1 MKSNYVMFHDEKK
14 CIGCQACT
22 VGCANVNDVP
32 AGFGRVQ
39 VQIKQDKDRYQ
50 FYRVS
55 CQHCEKAPCVGV
67 CPTGASY
74 IDAEGIVKVNNARCI
89 ACSYCQSAC
98 PYSVRYM
105 DPDTRCP
112 DKCDFCAE
120 SRLAKGELPVC
131 VAVCPTDALSLVK
144 ADSGEAA
151 EWIEKHPEAYRESKG
166 GAGLAS
172 VYRRKEIH

>member
-1 MKSNYVMFHDEKK
+1 MKSSYVMFHDEKK

-74 IDAEGIVKVNNARCI
+74 VDAEGIVKVNNSRCI

-105 DPDTRCP
+105 DPDTCCP

-144 ADSGEAA
+144 ADSEEAA